1 LKDFRAFFV
10 DSNNINYFCFQMI
23 LRDVSNVLKH
33 RCVFYDNVNTLKI
46 GKNINVLNSI
56 FELKK

>member
-1 LKDFRAFFV
+1 
-10 DSNNINYFCFQMI
+10 MI
-23 LRDVSNVLKH
+23 LRDVFNVLKH
-33 RCVFYDNVNTLKI
+33 GCVFYDNVNTLKI

>member
-1 LKDFRAFFV
+1 
-10 DSNNINYFCFQMI
+10 MI
-23 LRDVSNVLKH
+23 LRDVFNMLEY
-33 RCVFYDNVNTLKI
+33 RCVFYDNVNTLKT

>member
-1 LKDFRAFFV
+1 
-10 DSNNINYFCFQMI
+10 MI
-23 LRDVSNVLKH
+23 LRDVSNVLEY
-33 RCVFYDNVNTLKI
+33 RCVFYDNANTLKT

>member
-1 LKDFRAFFV
+1 
-10 DSNNINYFCFQMI
+10 MI
-23 LRDVSNVLKH
+23 LRDVFNVLKH
-33 RCVFYDNVNTLKI
+33 GCVFYDNVNTLKT